1 MQNTTNNSIANYVP
15 IGRAYKNID
24 SLKRAIERK
33 EAQLEKEH
41 IKNVNAFANIG
52 FGTNM
57 RGYKRVSSLSYTK
70 EDRLKEQLE
79 VLQMQLKKLE
89 FLQNT

>member
-1 MQNTTNNSIANYVP
+1 MENNKILNYTP
-15 IGRAYKNID
+15 IGRVYKNID
-24 SLKRAIERK
+24 SLKIAIERK

-57 RGYKRVSSLSYTK
+57 RGYKKLSSLSYAK
-70 EDRLKEQLE
+70 EDSLKEQLSDLE
-79 VLQMQLKKLE
+79 MQLQKLE
-89 FLQNT
+89 IQRVVVC